1 MTSVIW
7 SLYGRAA
14 FTRFCALTIRLAA
27 MSSIARVIF
36 LVLWTVRILRL
47 RIRS

>member
-1 MTSVIW
+1 M
-7 SLYGRAA
+7 
-14 FTRFCALTIRLAA
+14 RLAA

-36 LVLWTVRILRL
+36 FVACTDRMRRR

>member
-1 MTSVIW
+1 M
-7 SLYGRAA
+7 RE
-14 FTRFCALTIRLAA
+14 AA

-36 LVLWTVRILRL
+36 FVACTERIRPR

>member
-1 MTSVIW
+1 MW
-7 SLYGRAA
+7 SEYGIAECTPCWAR
-14 FTRFCALTIRLAA
+14 TMRLAA

-36 LVLWTVRILRL
+36 FVDWTLRIRRL